1 MQSRRQRVREGR
13 GEMPS
18 GPVRPARSRSAR
30 PLPDG
35 LWAAL
40 VEAVKTL
47 VGAAILA
54 LLIMTFV
61 ARAFTVDGPSMLPTL
76 HDGERLMV
84 DKLTYRFRE
93 PQRGEIVVFRYP
105 ADPREHFIKRII
117 GLPGDVVEIRAGR
130 VYVNG
135 SALDESYLATPTW
148 GQFGPVRVP
157 AGRYFVLGDNRTNS
171 EDSRYPQVGFV
182 PRSYL
187 EGRAL
192 WRFWPPS
199 RIGILRRPEVFA
211 HLPEP
216 GAGGAVQA
224 APARP

>member
-1 MQSRRQRVREGR
+1 
-13 GEMPS
+13 MPS
-18 GPVRPARSRSAR
+18 GPVRPARSRSSR

-84 DKLTYRFRE
+84 DKLSYRFRE

-117 GLPGDVVEIRAGR
+117 ALPGDVVEIRGGR

-135 SALDESYLATPTW
+135 TALEEPYIASPTW
-148 GQFGPVRVP
+148 GHFGPVKVP

-211 HLPEP
+211 HLPP
-216 GAGGAVQA
+216 AGGAAQA

>member
-1 MQSRRQRVREGR
+1 
-13 GEMPS
+13 MPS
-18 GPVRPARSRSAR
+18 GPTHPLRGRPVRPTSN
-30 PLPDG
+30 G

-40 VEAVKTL
+40 MEAVKTL
-47 VGAAILA
+47 VGAAVLA

-84 DKLTYRFRE
+84 EKLTYRFRE
-93 PQRGEIVVFRYP
+93 PERGEIVVFRYP
-105 ADPREHFIKRII
+105 ADPREHFIKRIVGI
-117 GLPGDVVEIRAGR
+117 PGDVVEIRAGR
-130 VYVNG
+130 VYING
-135 SALDESYLATPTW
+135 SPLEEPYVATPTW
-148 GQFGPVRVP
+148 GHFGPVRVP
-157 AGRYFVLGDNRTNS
+157 PGRYFVLGDNRSNS

-199 RIGILRRPEVFA
+199 RVGLLRRPETFA
-211 HLPEP
+211 NLPAT
-216 GAGGAVQA
+216 AGGAAQA

>member
-1 MQSRRQRVREGR
+1 
-13 GEMPS
+13 MPS

-84 DKLTYRFRE
+84 DKLTYRFRD

-105 ADPREHFIKRII
+105 ANPREHFIKRII
-117 GLPGDVVEIRAGR
+117 ALPGDVVEIRAGR

-135 SALDESYLATPTW
+135 TALEEPYVATPTW
-148 GQFGPVRVP
+148 GHFGPVRVP

-199 RIGILRRPEVFA
+199 RIGILRRPEIFA
-211 HLPEP
+211 HLPA
-216 GAGGAVQA
+216 AGGAVQA

>member
-1 MQSRRQRVREGR
+1 
-13 GEMPS
+13 MPS
-18 GPVRPARSRSAR
+18 RPVRPVRSRSAR

-47 VGAAILA
+47 VGAAVLA

-84 DKLTYRFRE
+84 DKLSYRFRD

-105 ADPREHFIKRII
+105 ANPREHFIKRII
-117 GLPGDVVEIRAGR
+117 ALPGDVVEIRAGR
-130 VYVNG
+130 VFINGTPLEEPYV
-135 SALDESYLATPTW
+135 ATPTW
-148 GQFGPVRVP
+148 GHFGPVRVP
-157 AGRYFVLGDNRTNS
+157 EGRYFVLGDNRTNS

-211 HLPEP
+211 KVPSA
-216 GAGGAVQA
+216 GAAVQA

>member
-1 MQSRRQRVREGR
+1 MAE
-13 GEMPS
+13 
-18 GPVRPARSRSAR
+18 
-30 PLPDG
+30 G
-35 LWAAL
+35 LWAAT
-40 VEAVKTL
+40 VETFKTL
-47 VGAAILA
+47 VGAAVLA

-84 DKLTYRFRE
+84 DKLSYRFRE

-105 ADPREHFIKRII
+105 ANPREHFIKRVI
-117 GLPGDVVEIRAGR
+117 GLPGDVVEIRGGR

-135 SALDESYLATPTW
+135 TALDEPYLATPTW
-148 GQFGPVRVP
+148 GQFGPVQVP
-157 AGRYFVLGDNRTNS
+157 PGRYFVLGDNRNNS

-199 RIGILRRPEVFA
+199 RVGLLRAPA
-211 HLPEP
+211 ALANLPRAS
-216 GAGGAVQA
+216 GAAQA
-224 APARP
+224 APSRP

>member
-1 MQSRRQRVREGR
+1 M
-13 GEMPS
+13 
-18 GPVRPARSRSAR
+18 
-30 PLPDG
+30 DG
-35 LWAAL
+35 LWATV
-40 VEAVKTL
+40 VETFKTL
-47 VGAAILA
+47 VGAAVLA

-84 DKLTYRFRE
+84 DKLSYRFRE

-105 ADPREHFIKRII
+105 ANPREHFIKRVI
-117 GLPGDVVEIRAGR
+117 GLPGDVVEIRGGH

-135 SALDESYLATPTW
+135 VALEEPYLTSPTW

-157 AGRYFVLGDNRTNS
+157 AGRYFVLGDNRNNS

-182 PRSYL
+182 PRALL

-199 RIGILRRPEVFA
+199 RVGVLRAPQALANV
-211 HLPEP
+211 P
-216 GAGGAVQA
+216 GASATEGAQA
-224 APARP
+224 APSRP